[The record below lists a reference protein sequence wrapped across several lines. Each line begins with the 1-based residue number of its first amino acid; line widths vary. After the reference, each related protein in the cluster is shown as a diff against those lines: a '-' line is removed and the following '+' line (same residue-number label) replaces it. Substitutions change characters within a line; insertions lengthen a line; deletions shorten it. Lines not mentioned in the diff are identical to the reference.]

1 MLYIYN
7 NLKLIR
13 DELKLSQNAFADLL
27 DLNVSNICRWENSK
41 NGMSLET
48 ALLISERLNIPISDL
63 VGKDLSQNKDKYIRL
78 IKLRNDNR
86 Q

>member
-1 MLYIYN
+1 MLYIYS
-7 NLKLIR
+7 NLRWIR

-63 VGKDLSQNKDKYIRL
+63 VGKDISLSGDKYIKS
-78 IKLRNDNR
+78 IICKKNNK

>member
-7 NLKLIR
+7 NLKWIR

-63 VGKDLSQNKDKYIRL
+63 VGKDISLSGDKYIKS
-78 IKLRNDNR
+78 IICKKNNK